1 MSSQRK
7 SDTARANG
15 AKSHG
20 PKTAEG
26 KKKSSLNALTHGHT
40 SKTVNVVLANES
52 DNRFKAVLDSYV
64 EHFEP
69 DGPIEKDLV
78 EEMAVAKWRQRRLW
92 SIETAE
98 LDRQMDLLE
107 EQLDDATNTAVA
119 FGKLADESNIL
130 ALVHR
135 YETRMSRTYDR
146 ALKTLLKLQEIRL
159 GPPAFRPQDIT
170 VTWVEPGKPDVVSVG
185 TPPPGWRG
193 RRHLSM
199 TIGPKPAV
207 P

>member
-1 MSSQRK
+1 MPSLRK

-26 KKKSSLNALTHGHT
+26 KKKSSMNALTHGLT
-40 SKTVNVVLANES
+40 AKTVNVVLANES
-52 DNRFKAVLDSYV
+52 DSRFKMVLDSYV
-64 EHFEP
+64 KHFDP
-69 DGPIEKDLV
+69 DGPIEMDLV

-146 ALKTLLKLQEIRL
+146 ALKTLLKLREIRL
-159 GPPAFRPQDIT
+159 GPPDEQRRPHEVI
-170 VTWVEPGKPDVVSVG
+170 VTWDLGGKDKIPNEPTDPPDSPSSAG
-185 TPPPGWRG
+185 LR
-193 RRHLSM
+193 
-199 TIGPKPAV
+199 PAA
-207 P
+207 